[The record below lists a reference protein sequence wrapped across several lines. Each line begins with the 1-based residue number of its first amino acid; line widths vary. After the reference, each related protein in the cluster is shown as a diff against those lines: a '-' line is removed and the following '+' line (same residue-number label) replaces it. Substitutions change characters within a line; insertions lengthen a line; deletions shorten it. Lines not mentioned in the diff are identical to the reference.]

1 MAVEEII
8 SLHICIHP
16 DGLGSTRVLRQALP
30 EWLTVH
36 EQQQEVPNWPFQ
48 GQDLPPAIPA

>member
-36 EQQQEVPNWPFQ
+36 EQQQEVPTWPFQ